1 MNSGPP
7 RIFPVDG
14 GDERPVP
21 GATPS
26 DIPRQW
32 SSDGRSLYL
41 VIRNA
46 PGARI
51 ERLDL
56 ATGKRTPVKTL
67 MPADRAGLID
77 LSFVSL
83 STDARSYV
91 YSYKRVLSTLYLV
104 DGLR

>member
-1 MNSGPP
+1 MSAVSVRSGAQAPAKS
-7 RIFPVDG
+7 RGIIDL
-14 GDERPVP
+14 
-21 GATPS
+21 
-26 DIPRQW
+26 
-32 SSDGRSLYL
+32 LYL